1 MPVSVP
7 VSKGPS
13 LTDAFVNKS
22 LLCAL
27 PVMTLASI
35 RHHAEKKY
43 LILDFRGLRA
53 MLLCLL
59 SRPVGGYSSLL
70 TLRMA
75 LRPFYLEHRACVQVF
90 ADGVVR
96 QFGFSLRRCGRS
108 DEKLESVR
116 HTYSTCEFL

>member
-35 RHHAEKKY
+35 RHHAEKRY

-75 LRPFYLEHRACVQVF
+75 LRPFYLDPRVCVQVF

-96 QFGFSLRRCGRS
+96 QFASSSSLKLRS
-108 DEKLESVR
+108 HEA
-116 HTYSTCEFL
+116 STTAR